1 MIYQR
6 QNSKSKPVLANI
18 EDELEEDD
26 DAFSYEV
33 RAINNQKSEQKD
45 MGASYQYYFRGQ
57 DTP

>member
-33 RAINNQKSEQKD
+33 RAINN
-45 MGASYQYYFRGQ
+45 
-57 DTP
+57 